1 MAAEE
6 KRVIAPAV
14 NVSHDDE
21 DSGLRIAVNLAG
33 APRETVELE
42 MGKEGFCVKAEAEEF
57 RYETCYMLAHR
68 VKGDAAR
75 AKFDSGLLTIHVPFE
90 DSLRGHRITIQ

>member
-33 APRETVELE
+33 APRESVELE
-42 MGKEGFCVKAEAEEF
+42 MGREGFCVKAEADYF
-57 RYETCYMLAHR
+57 RYETCFMLAHR
-68 VKGDAAR
+68 VRGDEAR
-75 AKFDSGLLTIHVPFE
+75 ARFESGLLTIHVPFE
-90 DSLRGHRITIQ
+90 DTLRGHRVAIE

>member
-6 KRVIAPAV
+6 KRVVAPAV
-14 NVSHDDE
+14 NVSHNDE

-33 APRETVELE
+33 APKESVELE

-57 RYETCYMLAHR
+57 RYETCFMLAHR
-68 VKGDAAR
+68 VRGDKAR
-75 AKFDSGLLTIHVPFE
+75 AKFESGLLIVHVPFE
-90 DSLRGHRITIQ
+90 DTLRGHRVPID

>member
-21 DSGLRIAVNLAG
+21 DSSLRIAVNLAG
-33 APRETVELE
+33 APKESVELE
-42 MGKEGFCVKAEAEEF
+42 MGREGFCVKAEADDF
-57 RYETCYMLAHR
+57 RYETCFMLAHR
-68 VKGDAAR
+68 VKGDEAR
-75 AKFDSGLLTIHVPFE
+75 ARFETGLLTIHVPFE
-90 DSLRGHRITIQ
+90 DTLRGHRVPIQ

>member
-6 KRVIAPAV
+6 KRVVAPAV
-14 NVSHDDE
+14 NVSHNDE

-33 APRETVELE
+33 APKESVELE

-57 RYETCYMLAHR
+57 RYETCFMLPHR
-68 VKGDAAR
+68 VRGDKAQAR
-75 AKFDSGLLTIHVPFE
+75 FESGLLTIKVPFE
-90 DSLRGHRITIQ
+90 DTLRGHRVPID

>member
-33 APRETVELE
+33 APKESVELE
-42 MGKEGFCVKAEAEEF
+42 MGKEGFCVKAEAGEF
-57 RYETCYMLAHR
+57 RYETCFMLAHR
-68 VKGDAAR
+68 VRGDKAR
-75 AKFDSGLLTIHVPFE
+75 AKFESGLLTVHVPFE
-90 DSLRGHRITIQ
+90 DTLRGHRVPIE